1 MRTALLFCAG
11 FALAM
16 AQNPLARPDPFEGTF
31 EGDGVSLTMAAKAG
45 DYSGT
50 LTFQGQTFPASM
62 KAAGTIA
69 SGSFEVQTKA
79 YPFTLTAQGTGFLL
93 NSAGADYR
101 LARKSAGAAPPPT
114 PAAATPTAAAS
125 IVGTWRN
132 AQGYARFNSDGTGE
146 LDGMPGRYEIRGN
159 QLTLIG
165 AQGTGTLAFELR
177 GDVLTLM
184 VNGVAVK
191 LDRAKEEP
199 GGGGG
204 TGGVRPE
211 LVGKWCWMT
220 QTNVLNGARQSNRC
234 LTLNGNGS
242 YLYEGLTDSYG
253 PNGGATGQSSDAG
266 TWTATENTIT
276 AHSRS
281 GKTVTYRL
289 EKRNHP
295 KNVRDPMIVLDGQ
308 PFVTFYNKP
317 PW

>member
-1 MRTALLFCAG
+1 MRIALLLWAG
-11 FALAM
+11 AALAM

-31 EGDGVSLTMAAKAG
+31 EGDGVTLTMAPKGG
-45 DYSGT
+45 DYAGT
-50 LTFQGQTFPASM
+50 LTFQGQSYPAAM
-62 KAAGTIA
+62 KTSGTIA
-69 SGSFEVQTKA
+69 SGSFEVQAKA
-79 YPFTLTAQGTGFLL
+79 YPFTLTQQGGGFLL

-101 LARKSAGAAPPPT
+101 LARKGSAAAPSAQAGS
-114 PAAATPTAAAS
+114 AAAG

-132 AQGYARFNSDGTGE
+132 AQGYARFNADGTGE
-146 LDGMPGRYEIRGN
+146 MDGMPGRYEIRGN
-159 QLTLIG
+159 QLTLTG
-165 AQGTGTLAFELR
+165 AQGTGTLGFELR

-184 VNGVAVK
+184 VNGAPVK
-191 LDRAKEEP
+191 LERAKADQ
-199 GGGGG
+199 GGS
-204 TGGVRPE
+204 GGVRME

-253 PNGGATGQSSDAG
+253 PNGGATGQSSDSG